1 MEEDKEV
8 DMGGTFDFFGEIS
21 HPDYQNITEQQK
33 KNRQFLID
41 SMKRFGFEVIN
52 TEWWHFYLKS
62 QPFNN
67 TYFNFDVCKDNL
79 NNNQKGSSSFLK
91 GFIYFIVFV
100 CGVLVGLGIY
110 FFLISKKKEM

>member
-52 TEWWHFYLKS
+52 TE
-62 QPFNN
+62 
-67 TYFNFDVCKDNL
+67 
-79 NNNQKGSSSFLK
+79 
-91 GFIYFIVFV
+91 
-100 CGVLVGLGIY
+100 
-110 FFLISKKKEM
+110 